1 MAKIYDARV
10 VAGDVYDRSPTQ
22 WKETLTAPDIAK
34 NVKLNASE
42 IVRTKESML
51 AFAGMG
57 ARRATPSRRYATSRP
72 GAARNHSLGPDDRA
86 RAS

>member
-10 VAGDVYDRSPTQ
+10 VAGDVYDRSLAQ

-34 NVKLNASE
+34 NVNE
-42 IVRTKESML
+42 IVGTKESML

-57 ARRATPSRRYATSRP
+57 ARRATPSRRCTTS
-72 GAARNHSLGPDDRA
+72 S
-86 RAS
+86 